1 MLPSS
6 HDRPCKLLLM
16 CHWLELFIE
25 RDEPGHE
32 GAGFDL
38 WQCIWG
44 LKTPPPLG
52 APCVCSR
59 VCVCV
64 RRASTVCLCSS
75 VCLRVSIC
83 RGNTTTANKL
93 RDCFALSKHPWMKK
107 NWAGKSIN
115 QESCC
120 HKCFL
125 FFFFFSPFDGSRSL
139 SSCAFN
145 FTSFFFFFNIWH
157 HSFQDQAKPAKPSQD
172 WWAAAFGRS
181 INSCLYVAFHYFT
194 PSVSNQPLCCRPR
207 CITFSKA
214 ATINLLR

>member
-52 APCVCSR
+52 APCVCAR

-64 RRASTVCLCSS
+64 CVRGECPFAEGIQQLPTNSEIALLFRSTP
-75 VCLRVSIC
+75 
-83 RGNTTTANKL
+83 G
-93 RDCFALSKHPWMKK
+93 WKK

-120 HKCFL
+120 HKRFL
-125 FFFFFSPFDGSRSL
+125 FFFFFFSPFDGSRSL

-145 FTSFFFFFNIWH
+145 STFFFFSSFGTAAFNTEPN
-157 HSFQDQAKPAKPSQD
+157 QPSQD

-181 INSCLYVAFHYFT
+181 INARLHVFFCLSLFH
-194 PSVSNQPLCCRPR
+194 
-207 CITFSKA
+207 TF
-214 ATINLLR
+214 NL

>member
-52 APCVCSR
+52 APCVCAR

-64 RRASTVCLCSS
+64 CVRGECPFAEGIQQLPTNSEIALLFRSTP
-75 VCLRVSIC
+75 
-83 RGNTTTANKL
+83 G
-93 RDCFALSKHPWMKK
+93 WKK

-120 HKCFL
+120 HKRFL
-125 FFFFFSPFDGSRSL
+125 FFFFFFLLLMAREVFHHVPL
-139 SSCAFN
+139 IQL
-145 FTSFFFFFNIWH
+145 FFFFH
-157 HSFQDQAKPAKPSQD
+157 HLALQLSIPSQTSQAKTGGPLLSVVPSMLV
-172 WWAAAFGRS
+172 FMFFF
-181 INSCLYVAFHYFT
+181 AFHYFT
-194 PSVSNQPLCCRPR
+194 PSISNEPLCYRP
-207 CITFSKA
+207 CSTT
-214 ATINLLR
+214 ATINLLH